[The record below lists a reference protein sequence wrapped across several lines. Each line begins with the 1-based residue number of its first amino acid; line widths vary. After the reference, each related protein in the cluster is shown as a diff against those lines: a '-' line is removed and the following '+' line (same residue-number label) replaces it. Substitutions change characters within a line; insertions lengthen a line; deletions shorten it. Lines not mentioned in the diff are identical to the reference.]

1 MKTAELYAQKAQ
13 RGVEWPVNRGL
24 LRSQLL
30 AVPLL
35 LATDAAA
42 ILVSMLVAFEGR
54 RLILPGLFPGLFP
67 GELLTE
73 SLENLWWLPVVAI
86 AVLAYEELY
95 RKRLPFWLELER
107 ILRASTLSA
116 FLSVAFLYVTKT
128 GNAISRTLVVATWLA
143 ILFLL
148 PLCRYAVKRL
158 LVRTGVWEKP
168 VLVLGAGRTAELL
181 VKAFRRE
188 QTLGYSILGVLDDN
202 EDIDGLRLERDSL
215 EQKGVFGSDWGPE
228 RADGHLPRERSERA
242 DGHVRQERSERGDG
256 FVPEERA
263 ARADGFA
270 AQRMFERDEAF
281 VSERSEP
288 TARSFAP
295 RLGSFVDA
303 PEVIQ
308 RTGVSDLILAAP
320 GLKPERLVELV
331 NRLQPF
337 VNNIMVVPDLFGLSL
352 NGIEAEYFLD
362 EQLLLLNIRNRLKSA
377 LNRGVK
383 RAFDL
388 FLGLLSLLIALPA
401 GVLIAL
407 AIRIDS
413 RGPAFFVQTRLGQDG
428 REFSCLKF
436 RTMYRDSDS
445 ILKTHLK
452 RSSQARK
459 EWEKFNKLKGED
471 PRVTRVGA
479 ILRRYS
485 LDELPQLL
493 NVLVGDMSLVGPRP
507 YLPRE
512 ERKIGSALYDIQVT
526 KPGLSGLWQ
535 VSGRN
540 NIDFA
545 GRVKLDVWYVRN
557 WSLWLDIVLLLRTVG
572 VVWKRDGA
580 Y

>member
-1 MKTAELYAQKAQ
+1 MKTVELFAQKAQ
-13 RGVEWPVNRGL
+13 REVEWPVNRGL
-24 LRSQLL
+24 LSSQWL

-35 LATDAAA
+35 LATDALA
-42 ILVSMLVAFEGR
+42 ILVSMLVAFAGR
-54 RLILPGLFPGLFP
+54 RLILPGLFPGLFQ
-67 GELLTE
+67 GQLLTE
-73 SLENLWWLPVVAI
+73 SLENLWWLPAVAI

-107 ILRASTLSA
+107 ILRASTLAA

-128 GNAISRTLVVATWLA
+128 GNVISRTLVVATWLA
-143 ILFLL
+143 LLLLL
-148 PLCRYAVKRL
+148 PLFRYAIKRL

-188 QTLGYSILGVLDDN
+188 RTLGYSILGVLDDN
-202 EDIDGLRLERDSL
+202 EDIEGLRLGQDS
-215 EQKGVFGSDWGPE
+215 DP
-228 RADGHLPRERSERA
+228 
-242 DGHVRQERSERGDG
+242 
-256 FVPEERA
+256 A
-263 ARADGFA
+263 AGL
-270 AQRMFERDEAF
+270 
-281 VSERSEP
+281 S
-288 TARSFAP
+288 AP
-295 RLGSFVDA
+295 RLGSFADA
-303 PEVIQ
+303 PGVIR

-320 GLKPERLVELV
+320 GLKPERLVEWV
-331 NRLQPF
+331 NRLQPL

-388 FLGLLSLLIALPA
+388 LLGLLSLLVALPV
-401 GVLIAL
+401 GMLIAL

-413 RGPAFFVQTRLGQDG
+413 RGSAFFVQTRLGQDG
-428 REFSCLKF
+428 RQFSCLKF

-452 RSSQARK
+452 RSPQARR

-479 ILRRYS
+479 VLRRYS
-485 LDELPQLL
+485 LDELPQIL

-512 ERKIGSALYDIQVT
+512 EGKIGSALYDIQVT

>member
-1 MKTAELYAQKAQ
+1 MKTMELFAEKAQ
-13 RGVEWPVNRGL
+13 REVVWPVNRGFL
-24 LRSQLL
+24 SLNWL
-30 AVPLL
+30 AIPLL
-35 LATDAAA
+35 LGTDVFA
-42 ILVSMLVAFEGR
+42 ILLAMLAAFEGR
-54 RLILPGLFPGLFP
+54 RLLLPGLFPGLFQ
-67 GELLTE
+67 GKLLTE
-73 SLENLWWLPVVAI
+73 SLENLWWLPVVVI

-107 ILRASTLSA
+107 ILKACTLAA

-128 GNAISRTLVVATWLA
+128 GNVTSRTLVVTTWLA
-143 ILFLL
+143 ILVLL
-148 PLCRYAVKRL
+148 PLSRYLAKRL
-158 LVRTGVWEKP
+158 LIRSGVWKKP

-181 VKAFRRE
+181 VKAFQRE
-188 QTLGYSILGVLDDN
+188 RTLGYTIVGVLDDDTTLN
-202 EDIDGLRLERDSL
+202 GLCLEQESRFDQDDGFGLDVDDRLLRDRDDDGRDSPARH
-215 EQKGVFGSDWGPE
+215 GGSIS
-228 RADGHLPRERSERA
+228 RR
-242 DGHVRQERSERGDG
+242 
-256 FVPEERA
+256 
-263 ARADGFA
+263 
-270 AQRMFERDEAF
+270 
-281 VSERSEP
+281 
-288 TARSFAP
+288 FAP
-295 RLGSFVDA
+295 RLGSFAEA
-303 PEVIQ
+303 PEVIR

-320 GLKPERLVELV
+320 GLKPDRLVELV

-362 EQLLLLNIRNRLKSA
+362 EQILLLNIRNRLKSV

-388 FLGLLSLLIALPA
+388 VLSLLSMLVALPA

-407 AIRIDS
+407 AIMIDT
-413 RGPAFFVQTRLGQDG
+413 RGPAFFLQTRLGQDG

-436 RTMYRDSDS
+436 RTMHRDSDS
-445 ILKTHLK
+445 ILKVHLK
-452 RSSQARK
+452 RSPQARR
-459 EWEKFNKLKGED
+459 EWETFNKLKGED

-479 ILRRYS
+479 MLRRYS

-493 NVLVGDMSLVGPRP
+493 NVIVGSMSLVGPRP

-512 ERKIGSALYDIQVT
+512 EGKIGSALYDIQVT
-526 KPGLSGLWQ
+526 KPGLTGLWQ

-540 NIDFA
+540 NINFS

-557 WSLWLDIVLLLRTVG
+557 WSLWLDIVLLLRTAA